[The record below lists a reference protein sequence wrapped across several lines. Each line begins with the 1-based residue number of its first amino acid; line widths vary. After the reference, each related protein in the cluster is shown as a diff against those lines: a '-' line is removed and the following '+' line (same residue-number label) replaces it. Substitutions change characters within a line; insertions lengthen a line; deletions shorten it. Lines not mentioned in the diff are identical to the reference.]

1 MTPYSGSD
9 LATTMAS
16 FSPLQLF
23 YGSVCVLFAF
33 PLSTWSSPV
42 EHTIPK
48 DGFERMVAFWLQK
61 RCVFPDPL
69 TYKYDVV
76 TGGFLLEPCSH
87 LDPISTDFFNRELC
101 YQFFDVS
108 SLLCNVAPQQEYLKA
123 EVLSQLI
130 NNPQWNV
137 CNTAR
142 ALNTKQR
149 FAFIIQDPGACASH
163 CMVDNK
169 FGQICKLLIAA
180 VVKYEE
186 ALRSSCEYAFPTL
199 G

>member
-33 PLSTWSSPV
+33 LLSTWSSPV

-48 DGFERMVAFWLQK
+48 DGFERMVAFWSQK

-87 LDPISTDFFNRELC
+87 NPISTDFFNRELC

-130 NNPQWNV
+130 NDPQWNV